1 MAKTILAISTSLR
14 SRSNSEA
21 LVDSFLAGA
30 EAAGN
35 RVEKISLRGKA
46 LAFCRGCLACQQ
58 TGKCIIRDDAAE
70 IVEKMY
76 RADVLVFATPIYY
89 YGVSGQ
95 MKTLLDRANPLFPSD
110 YAFRDVYLLSSATE
124 DGAEVPQRAEVCL
137 TGWVDCFEKAAL
149 RGTVFAGGVTGEGE
163 INGHP
168 ALKEAYDM
176 GAGIK

>member
-46 LAFCRGCLACQQ
+46 LAFCRGCLVCQQ

-70 IVEKMY
+70 IIEKMY

-95 MKTLLDRANPLFPSD
+95 MKTLLDRANPLFPLD

-124 DGAEVPQRAEVCL
+124 DEADVPARAEACL

-176 GAGIK
+176 GAAIQ